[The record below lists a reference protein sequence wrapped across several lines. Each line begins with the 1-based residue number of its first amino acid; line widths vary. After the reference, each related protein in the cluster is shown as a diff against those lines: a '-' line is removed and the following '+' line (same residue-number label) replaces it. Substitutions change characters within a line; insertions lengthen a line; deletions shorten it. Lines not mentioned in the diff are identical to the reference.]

1 MFEHVGNA
9 DKLKRKAKLEMDQML
24 DGKGQYGKDRDAVN
38 KAKLRKKRK
47 KMERQLRKAS

>member
-9 DKLKRKAKLEMDQML
+9 DKLKRRAKLEMDQML
-24 DGKGQYGKDRDAVN
+24 DGKGKYSNHRDAVD